1 MIVYISM
8 FVVTG
13 VIYLFDAQHCR
24 KFGKASRIGVFL
36 LFSYIIFWIG
46 MRDAFVDTA
55 AYIRRFEI
63 ASLENLRN
71 LDTTLGSEFGF
82 TILEAVFKTIVS
94 SNYHCWLMF
103 LAAISGICVARTF
116 RRYSENFYYTVFVFL
131 SMTTFTWMMNGIRQ
145 FLAAAI
151 LFTCTPLIEEKKWL
165 NYIIVVGICAT
176 IHASCLVMIP
186 IYFVAQ
192 MKPWKKGTWIVI
204 AVVVFAI
211 AFTSRFTS
219 IMDAILAETT
229 YAGLSDKFI
238 GDDGVN
244 PLRVLVFSVTPA
256 LAFLGRKM
264 LERENSEIVNICV
277 NMSIVTACLYMV
289 GMVTSGI
296 LVGRLPI
303 YTLMYEYILLPKVL
317 TKCFNQSSSRI
328 LYALSFILFIF
339 YFYLMSRGIYYSS
352 SFTGRIY

>member
-1 MIVYISM
+1 
-8 FVVTG
+8 
-13 VIYLFDAQHCR
+13 
-24 KFGKASRIGVFL
+24 
-36 LFSYIIFWIG
+36 
-46 MRDAFVDTA
+46 
-55 AYIRRFEI
+55 
-63 ASLENLRN
+63 
-71 LDTTLGSEFGF
+71 
-82 TILEAVFKTIVS
+82 
-94 SNYHCWLMF
+94 
-103 LAAISGICVARTF
+103 
-116 RRYSENFYYTVFVFL
+116 
-131 SMTTFTWMMNGIRQ
+131 
-145 FLAAAI
+145 
-151 LFTCTPLIEEKKWL
+151 
-165 NYIIVVGICAT
+165 
-176 IHASCLVMIP
+176 MIP